1 VNLNDVRMRI
11 TADVAGALSA
21 LDAFSGK
28 LNTFGNQA
36 QTLGSSLGG
45 VFNPLMSAL
54 TAGVAAVTAATAGL
68 TKQML
73 DVGGGFELQ
82 MAIVQGKANASA
94 EDLGRM
100 SAKARELGETLPITA
115 TEAAQAMTNL
125 TAAGAGVEGTLAAVA
140 DITKLSVVQNYDLA
154 RTSALVVETLRNFK
168 MEWSEAGKV
177 GDTFNHVFN
186 NTALSIDQL
195 AGGFQYISPLARHLN
210 MSLEE
215 TVTVLGM
222 LADAGLKGEQ
232 GATTLR
238 AVMVNIIDAAN
249 KADSAAAK
257 VFEEL
262 GVKLHDA
269 QGNMRNGMDVLLDL
283 SNTSMNAAQSF
294 EIFGTRAFAGGLV
307 AKEAFGQLG
316 EKLKELEQDAGNV
329 DRNLKLITA
338 TFLMLKKGIE
348 SAAEETTHIGFAQI
362 ETEAKSAAESIRGLI
377 LEFNSWARE
386 SEIFG
391 KTLGTLFGEFNK
403 GIPSVESFRASLK
416 SIKVEDVVA
425 RFNDFVAGTKR
436 LVAGLMDFANA
447 VPWGLIIDNLGTIA
461 QIIVVGWAAG
471 KIAAVTAAIV
481 GLSGAFD
488 VLKTAVVGAGAAIA
502 AHPILTALAATAA
515 GIASI
520 VDSANKID
528 EARAKIEEYNAEA
541 ERMED
546 IALAYTEALNGN
558 LEALEI
564 LPKKY
569 QDMANET
576 LKARIE
582 TEKFQKAFDGVTD
595 AALLATKAIFEAGL
609 SSEEQV
615 KQLSALWGDELAD
628 NFRRNGASAMGAF
641 LSNFE
646 NMPADVRSVMVQV
659 ANSVLEGVEKVKDA
673 VEDVP
678 KATETVAGSLRSAAA
693 EIQEYFVAASESVG
707 ELVND
712 GFLSAEQGVDS
723 LKEQIGAK
731 AEEVGK
737 SLAEKF
743 KNPALKD
750 AVVNSM
756 REIGKQSGNALF
768 VEVADAMQKVE
779 KTVKEFSD
787 KAKTLLAEAFEEFDT
802 LGVGVG
808 NVLAET
814 ENFVGMVMESAG
826 KSLVQIVNK
835 TTGEIV
841 ATGSEAA
848 QMMGSSIGDILREN
862 QTLARTTGGMVAGEF
877 NAAALQLQE
886 SARKAQAAAE
896 LAGGAIEKK
905 LTEPMDRFANKSVQ
919 LVDDGMGNL
928 KMVVVDAAEAGGSAI
943 TGKMIPPLE
952 KTGETAKTTGAAIG
966 GLAAEA
972 VKVADGFK
980 AAIDGIDNAIS
991 TMGERMVSA
1000 LHSAV
1005 EGLKVVFEQIGIDS
1019 GNSMM
1024 TALNRQVEAAIPS
1037 LSTTAANAGMS
1048 MGQSMGRSLESAMQT
1063 SLQNIARAI
1072 DAMAR
1077 RAASAVPA
1085 AAGSGGNVDAAA
1097 LAAAYAREG

>member
-1 VNLNDVRMRI
+1 MNLNDVRMRI
-11 TADVAGALSA
+11 TADVAGAMSA

-28 LNTFGNQA
+28 LNAFGSQA
-36 QTLGSSLGG
+36 QKLSSSLGG

-54 TAGVAAVTAATAGL
+54 TAGITAVGAATAGL

-82 MAIVQGKANASA
+82 MSIVQGKANASA
-94 EDLGRM
+94 EDLERM

-125 TAAGAGVEGTLAAVA
+125 TAAGAGVEGTLAAVS

-154 RTSALVVETLRNFK
+154 RTSQLVVDTLRNFN

-195 AGGFQYISPLARHLN
+195 AAGFQYISPLARHLN

-222 LADAGLKGEQ
+222 LADAGLRGEQ

-238 AVMVNIIDAAN
+238 ALMTNIIDAAN
-249 KADSAAAK
+249 KANSAAAK

-307 AKEAFGQLG
+307 AKEAFGELG
-316 EKLKELEQDAGNV
+316 DRLKKLEQDAGNV
-329 DRNLKLITA
+329 DKNLKIMLD
-338 TFLMLKKGIE
+338 TFNMMKKAVE
-348 SAAEETTHIGFAQI
+348 SAAEETMHVGFAQI
-362 ETEAKSAAESIRGLI
+362 RDEAVSVTEAIKNLI

-391 KTLGTLFGEFNK
+391 KTLGTLFGEFSK
-403 GIPSVESFRASLK
+403 GLPSVESFRASLK
-416 SIKVEDVVA
+416 SINVEDVVA
-425 RFNDFVAGTKR
+425 KFNELVDGTKR
-436 LVAGLMDFANA
+436 LVSGLMDFANA
-447 VPWGLIIDNLGTIA
+447 VPWGFIIDNLGTIA

-502 AHPILTALAATAA
+502 AHPILAALAATAA

-528 EARAKIEEYNAEA
+528 DARAKIEEYNAEA
-541 ERMED
+541 ERMEQ
-546 IALAYTEALNGN
+546 IARDYADALNGN
-558 LEALEI
+558 LEALEA

-569 QDMANET
+569 QDMVNEQLKVRTETGKLNEAFGESASIAMQMSGDILRGLGTVEEKISGLSQIWETGIMNAFALGGKEGVDKFLTQFERLPQDMQDIMRKVADAAIKGAEEIGKAGEVTKTFSDSVSEGIQKALDEYQKYAVEMTAKTEELIAATGINANEAWAVMET
-576 LKARIE
+576 DLKA
-582 TEKFQKAFDGVTD
+582 KAQ
-595 AALLATKAIFEAGL
+595 ATSKGL
-609 SSEEQV
+609 V
-615 KQLSALWGDELAD
+615 DE
-628 NFRRNGASAMGAF
+628 
-641 LSNFE
+641 
-646 NMPADVRSVMVQV
+646 
-659 ANSVLEGVEKVKDA
+659 
-673 VEDVP
+673 
-678 KATETVAGSLRSAAA
+678 
-693 EIQEYFVAASESVG
+693 
-707 ELVND
+707 
-712 GFLSAEQGVDS
+712 
-723 LKEQIGAK
+723 
-731 AEEVGK
+731 
-737 SLAEKF
+737 F
-743 KNPALKD
+743 KNPAVAAAFAQAFGGMAKAAGDEMTLRISD
-750 AVVNSM
+750 ALNDVKSAISAISAEARKAIDEFLQGMEDLAPAFQNLQLQQV
-756 REIGKQSGNALF
+756 RETTDSITF
-768 VEVADAMQKVE
+768 MADNGMSKIIRVY
-779 KTVKEFSD
+779 D
-787 KAKTLLAEAFEEFDT
+787 KA
-802 LGVGVG
+802 
-808 NVLAET
+808 
-814 ENFVGMVMESAG
+814 
-826 KSLVQIVNK
+826 
-835 TTGEIV
+835 TGEIKDVSQTIADSGRDSSKAFEV
-841 ATGSEAA
+841 AARDIEAA
-848 QMMGSSIGDILREN
+848 GR
-862 QTLARTTGGMVAGEF
+862 RTGTAWTT
-877 NAAALQLQE
+877 
-886 SARKAQAAAE
+886 
-896 LAGGAIEKK
+896 GAIE
-905 LTEPMDRFANKSVQ
+905 
-919 LVDDGMGNL
+919 
-928 KMVVVDAAEAGGSAI
+928 
-943 TGKMIPPLE
+943 PLQR
-952 KTGETAKTTGAAIG
+952 TGETAKTTGAAIG
-966 GLAAEA
+966 ALSAEA

-980 AAIDGIDNAIS
+980 AAIDGIDAAIS
-991 TMGERMVSA
+991 KMGERMVSA
-1000 LHSAV
+1000 LSTAV
-1005 EGLKVVFEQIGIDS
+1005 EKLKVVFEQIGIDS

-1063 SLQNIARAI
+1063 SLQNIARAV

-1077 RAASAVPA
+1077 RAAAAVPA
-1085 AAGSGGNVDAAA
+1085 AAGPGGNVDAAA